1 MWGRFVTCHLVRQ
14 VKNLPHD
21 PNRHT
26 ECAYYFGVTFAGGGR
41 LSLVEDEAR
50 GVALQKRGEDADEQA
65 LVEAAKRDPA
75 RFAELYDLHFE
86 RVYAFIARRIGRR
99 EEVQDLTADVFHQAL
114 AGIGRFEW
122 RGAPFAA
129 WLLRIAANAVIDR
142 GRRLAKER
150 GQPALDVEE
159 IQPESNPIEEVEEQA
174 RLFRLVHA
182 LPTEQRCVILKRF
195 VEQRSIREIA
205 EQLGRT
211 EGAVKQLQF
220 RALKNLRARLEDANG

>member
-1 MWGRFVTCHLVRQ
+1 
-14 VKNLPHD
+14 
-21 PNRHT
+21 
-26 ECAYYFGVTFAGGGR
+26 
-41 LSLVEDEAR
+41 
-50 GVALQKRGEDADEQA
+50 VALQRRGEDADERA
-65 LVEAAKRDPA
+65 VVEAAKRDPA
-75 RFAELYDLHFE
+75 RFADLYDRHFE

-129 WLLRIAANAVIDR
+129 WLLRIAANAVTDR

-159 IQPESNPIEEVEEQA
+159 IQPESSNPLEEVEEQA

-182 LPTEQRCVILKRF
+182 LPSDQRCVILMRF

>member
-1 MWGRFVTCHLVRQ
+1 MEDKAG
-14 VKNLPHD
+14 
-21 PNRHT
+21 
-26 ECAYYFGVTFAGGGR
+26 GVT
-41 LSLVEDEAR
+41 
-50 GVALQKRGEDADEQA
+50 LQKHSEDADDRA

-75 RFAELYDLHFE
+75 RFAEVYDRHFE

-114 AGIGRFEW
+114 AGIGRFQW

-129 WLLRIAANAVIDR
+129 WLLRIAANAITDR
-142 GRRLAKER
+142 GRRLARES

-159 IQPESNPIEEVEEQA
+159 IQPESNPIEEVEERA
-174 RLFRLVHA
+174 RLFRLVHS
-182 LPTEQRCVILKRF
+182 LPTDQRCVILKRF
-195 VEQRSIREIA
+195 VEQRSIRQIA

-211 EGAVKQLQF
+211 DGAVKQLQF